1 MTAEQRK
8 FVDEVILPKL
18 VNMAIDCT
26 LPIDMNELSSFDFD
40 EEAEKFNAENPEVR
54 KICYW
59 TLADVEHVVNEQNE
73 WKENEENYTPIEYTD
88 DLGHAV
94 LDNVEDVF
102 DANYGVCWDTLRNSL
117 ETMISIRNGE

>member
-26 LPIDMNELSSFDFD
+26 LPMDMTELSSYHFD

-54 KICYW
+54 KICW
-59 TLADVEHVVNEQNE
+59 WSLADVEHVVDEYNEDEDNQDE
-73 WKENEENYTPIEYTD
+73 ITYSDE
-88 DLGHAV
+88 LGHIV
-94 LDNVEDVF
+94 LDLVEDRF
-102 DANYGVCWDTLRNSL
+102 DANYGVSWDNLRDAL
-117 ETMISIRNGE
+117 EDVKDDFITDND